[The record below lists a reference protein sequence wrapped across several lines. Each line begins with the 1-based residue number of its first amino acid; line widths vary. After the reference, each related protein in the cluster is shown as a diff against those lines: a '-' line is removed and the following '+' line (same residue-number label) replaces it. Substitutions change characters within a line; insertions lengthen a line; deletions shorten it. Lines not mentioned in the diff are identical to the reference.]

1 MQESWIQRPTS
12 LNRATYWPIEEN
24 CVHAA
29 HVILSISI
37 QFHHRKEVA
46 YPYQN
51 EVLLHM
57 LSSSNI
63 RQRVFISWNVKSSCA
78 LVQNSMQC
86 GNHTVRCS
94 PDWRSMY
101 LLKKR
106 LDLYTGASEDWLRV
120 LVRLCDSQRFRDRWL
135 ARVAYVH
142 TVGQSFSCRQCK
154 AMHVIG
160 CYTARW
166 VLALWNSDHT
176 SGS

>member
-1 MQESWIQRPTS
+1 M
-12 LNRATYWPIEEN
+12 
-24 CVHAA
+24 HAA

-101 LLKKR
+101 LLKKK

-120 LVRLCDSQRFRDRWL
+120 LVRDSEIDDWRAWRTYIPWANHSLVDS
-135 ARVAYVH
+135 AKPCI
-142 TVGQSFSCRQCK
+142 S
-154 AMHVIG
+154 
-160 CYTARW
+160 
-166 VLALWNSDHT
+166 
-176 SGS
+176 